1 MGLRRAIRMAIA
13 SSASMQ
19 NTVTENPRLQKK
31 MALIKKKYGADVR
44 YFVRKEGA
52 DVRYYVKKTAL
63 MLDTL

>member
-1 MGLRRAIRMAIA
+1 
-13 SSASMQ
+13 MQ